1 MKWFKVRFIVL
12 RVFHLFVAMIGILLL
27 ALSGCAALRS
37 GKRTTN
43 MEVRFLTQSCFFGE
57 IVPCG

>member
-1 MKWFKVRFIVL
+1 MTTRRI
-12 RVFHLFVAMIGILLL
+12 HQML
-27 ALSGCAALRS
+27 ALFTATGLFASLAFSGCAVLRT

>member
-1 MKWFKVRFIVL
+1 MTTRRIQML
-12 RVFHLFVAMIGILLL
+12 ALFAAAGLFASL
-27 ALSGCAALRS
+27 ALSGCAAVRS